1 MRTLKG
7 FKRSNGQYGV
17 RNKVIVMST
26 VGCANE
32 TARRITLNVPGTV
45 FIPAAKGC
53 GQVGDSVEIT
63 MRTLTGVALN
73 PNVYGIIIVGLGCET
88 IQPFKL
94 QKRISMQTD
103 KPLWAYSIQN
113 EGGTVK
119 AINKI
124 SEKAKYLYEESLK
137 EERVDFGIEHL
148 TLATNCG
155 GSDATS
161 GLAANPALGYTSD
174 FLVQSGGTSIL
185 GETTELIGTE
195 HILCSRAANEQV
207 KEDLLKIILG
217 LEEQFKDLGVDIRG
231 ANQSPGNQRGGLTT
245 LEEKS
250 LGAIM
255 KGGNSVI
262 KQVVRYGEIP
272 TEKGL
277 IIMDTPGYD
286 IESVTGMV
294 GGGAQICVFTT
305 GRGTPIGNPLVPMIK
320 VTGNKLTYENMSDN
334 IDLNLSPIVDAEIT
348 IEDGGKIILEEI
360 IDVCNGKTTKAENF
374 GFNEF
379 AIYRNNEV
387 WACNL

>member
-124 SEKAKYLYEESLK
+124 SEK
-137 EERVDFGIEHL
+137 
-148 TLATNCG
+148 
-155 GSDATS
+155 
-161 GLAANPALGYTSD
+161 
-174 FLVQSGGTSIL
+174 Q
-185 GETTELIGTE
+185 
-195 HILCSRAANEQV
+195 
-207 KEDLLKIILG
+207 
-217 LEEQFKDLGVDIRG
+217 
-231 ANQSPGNQRGGLTT
+231 
-245 LEEKS
+245 
-250 LGAIM
+250 
-255 KGGNSVI
+255 
-262 KQVVRYGEIP
+262 
-272 TEKGL
+272 
-277 IIMDTPGYD
+277 
-286 IESVTGMV
+286 
-294 GGGAQICVFTT
+294 
-305 GRGTPIGNPLVPMIK
+305 
-320 VTGNKLTYENMSDN
+320 N
-334 IDLNLSPIVDAEIT
+334 I
-348 IEDGGKIILEEI
+348 
-360 IDVCNGKTTKAENF
+360 F
-374 GFNEF
+374 M
-379 AIYRNNEV
+379 RNH
-387 WACNL
+387 